1 MRRGAF
7 GLKPSAFIPIS
18 GAVPLLAGRNA
29 QLAIR
34 RPPHHNLARL
44 QHPTG
49 KFQQAGTKDNSGMN
63 GRGKVWLVAAPTFH
77 LMRRGPIVARVNDG
91 PFDFIADAPDHNRI
105 NAVNHASRNHLIVE
119 QFDSHYVSPITEFL
133 QRGFGGFG
141 HTKEPNPC

>member
-1 MRRGAF
+1 MRHGVSPIGGLPLTYPSMCAKRGIEPQF
-7 GLKPSAFIPIS
+7 PI
-18 GAVPLLAGRNA
+18 NA
-29 QLAIR
+29 A
-34 RPPHHNLARL
+34 PPFARL

-91 PFDFIADAPDHNRI
+91 PFDFIADAPDHNRFK
-105 NAVNHASRNHLIVE
+105 AVNHASRNHLIVE

-133 QRGFGGFG
+133 HRGFGGFG
-141 HTKEPNPC
+141 HTKEHNPC